1 MDADF
6 TLVCQYFKFGFCSFG
21 DHCRKH
27 HINEIC
33 LETSCEIQNCPQ
45 RHPKTCKFYEFY
57 KRCKF
62 GDYCA
67 FAHRE
72 NYQEREMTL
81 LKDKI
86 DKLEIYIDE
95 KEIEAGNLN
104 EKVEILENVVKELVE
119 RVTNIT
125 TPTKKGTK
133 KRRKIKQHPSPCQED
148 LARHRGNDH
157 GNAEDGADLEHATV
171 SEEQAEF
178 VTRQTNL
185 RNPCENSDEDDDYDS
200 ITTEEILKMYESG

>member
-1 MDADF
+1 
-6 TLVCQYFKFGFCSFG
+6 
-21 DHCRKH
+21 
-27 HINEIC
+27 
-33 LETSCEIQNCPQ
+33 
-45 RHPKTCKFYEFY
+45 
-57 KRCKF
+57 
-62 GDYCA
+62 
-67 FAHRE
+67 
-72 NYQEREMTL
+72 MTL

-104 EKVEILENVVKELVE
+104 EKVEIMENVVKELVE

-125 TPTKKGTK
+125 TPKKKGTK

-157 GNAEDGADLEHATV
+157 GNAADGADLEHAIV

-185 RNPCENSDEDDDYDS
+185 RNLSENSDEDDDYDS
-200 ITTEEILKMYESG
+200 ITTEEILKLYESG

>member
-1 MDADF
+1 MNFIKDAN
-6 TLVCQYFKFGFCSFG
+6 LEIIV
-21 DHCRKH
+21 HL
-27 HINEIC
+27 HIEKI
-33 LETSCEIQNCPQ
+33 I
-45 RHPKTCKFYEFY
+45 
-57 KRCKF
+57 
-62 GDYCA
+62 
-67 FAHRE
+67 RE
-72 NYQEREMTL
+72 RNDTA
-81 LKDKI
+81 KNKI

-104 EKVEILENVVKELVE
+104 EKVEILGNVVKELVE

-157 GNAEDGADLEHATV
+157 GNAEDGAV

-185 RNPCENSDEDDDYDS
+185 RNPCENSHEDDDYDS
-200 ITTEEILKMYESG
+200 ITTEEILKKYESG

>member
-1 MDADF
+1 MK
-6 TLVCQYFKFGFCSFG
+6 FK
-21 DHCRKH
+21 
-27 HINEIC
+27 IV
-33 LETSCEIQNCPQ
+33 
-45 RHPKTCKFYEFY
+45 PKDT
-57 KRCKF
+57 
-62 GDYCA
+62 
-67 FAHRE
+67 
-72 NYQEREMTL
+72 
-81 LKDKI
+81 LKDANFMNFIKDANLEIIVHLHIEKIIRERNDTAKNKI

-104 EKVEILENVVKELVE
+104 EKVEILGNVVKELVE

-133 KRRKIKQHPSPCQED
+133 KRRKIKQHPSPCPED
-148 LARHRGNDH
+148 LARHRSNDH

-178 VTRQTNL
+178 VTQQTNL